1 MRLAA
6 AGAAT
11 LAAVAFASD
20 AAFADGAAKGA
31 GALNVTAIALF
42 AAFTAIT
49 LAITY
54 WASGRTRSAADYY
67 AASGTITSFQ
77 NGLALA
83 GDLVSA
89 GAFLGL
95 SGLIFATGFDGL
107 VYAVGYTMGYPLI
120 VFFLADQLR
129 RLGKYTYSDVLAF
142 RLAPGPVRTLAAFS
156 SLSIVAFYL
165 IAQIVGAGQLIQLLF
180 GLPYTYAVVGVGAL
194 MICYV
199 VFGGMVATT
208 WVQIIKAVMLLVT
221 ATVTALL
228 VLAAFGF
235 SYDAIIAK
243 AVAVHP
249 KHAAILQP
257 QTFAATPFSTLSLG
271 IALFFGAAG
280 LPHLLMRVF
289 TVPDARAARVSVF
302 WGCAMVAYFFS
313 LIFIIGFG
321 GLALVKSAPQYLT
334 AAGAPIGGGNMVA
347 IHLSHALGGN
357 VLLGLNS
364 AIGFA
369 TILAVVAG
377 LTLAAASAISHDLY
391 ANVVKRGHASEGDE
405 VRVAKLATLGIGL
418 VAIALGIAFERQNI
432 AYMVGLAYSISASSN
447 FPVLI
452 LALYWPGLTTRG
464 AVAGG
469 WVGLVGALVL
479 TILGPPVWV
488 KVLGH
493 GAPLF
498 PLDPPTLVT
507 LPLALATCLIVSLT
521 DRSRQ
526 ADADRAGYA
535 RQRALMRGER
545 GVDQP
550 PRTTSREPSL
560 TGRPL

>member
-1 MRLAA
+1 MTPRRVPVLAA
-6 AGAAT
+6 LLLGPSP
-11 LAAVAFASD
+11 AFAQ
-20 AAFADGAAKGA
+20 AASPAESTI
-31 GALNVTAIALF
+31 NVTAIMLF
-42 AAFTAIT
+42 VFFVAIT
-49 LAITY
+49 LGITY

-67 AASGTITSFQ
+67 AANGQITSFQ

-83 GDLVSA
+83 GDLISA

-107 VYAVGYTMGYPLI
+107 IYAVGYTMGYPLI

-129 RLGKYTYSDVLAF
+129 RLGKYTFSDVLAF
-142 RLAPGPVRTLAAFS
+142 RLAQRPVRTFAAFS

-165 IAQIVGAGQLIQLLF
+165 IAQLVGAGQLIQLLF
-180 GLPYTYAVVGVGAL
+180 GLPYVYAVLAVGIL

-199 VFGGMVATT
+199 MFGGMVATT
-208 WVQIIKAVMLLVT
+208 WVQIIKATLLLVT
-221 ATVTALL
+221 ATFTAVL

-235 SYDAIIAK
+235 SYDRLIAK
-243 AVAVHP
+243 AVEVHA
-249 KHAAILQP
+249 KHRAILQP
-257 QTFAATPFSTLSLG
+257 QTFASAPISTLSLG
-271 IALFFGAAG
+271 VALFFGAAG

-321 GLALVKSAPQYLT
+321 GLALVGSSPQYLT
-334 AAGAPIGGGNMVA
+334 AKGAPIGGGNMVA

-357 VLLGLNS
+357 LLLGLNS

-391 ANVVKRGHASEGDE
+391 ANVIKGGNVSDGEELRT
-405 VRVAKLATLGIGL
+405 AKIATLAIGL
-418 VAIALGIAFERQNI
+418 VAILLGIAFERQNI

-469 WVGLVGALVL
+469 GVGLVGALAL
-479 TILGPPVWV
+479 TVLGPPVWV

-493 GAPLF
+493 AAPLF

-507 LPLALATCLIVSLT
+507 LPLAFATCVAVSVM

-526 ADADRAGYA
+526 GQADRASYA
-535 RQRALMRGER
+535 RQRDRMRGGPSSVPAADALER
-545 GVDQP
+545 E
-550 PRTTSREPSL
+550 RA
-560 TGRPL
+560 

>member
-1 MRLAA
+1 MRAPCFVGGLTAVALTSTRALAEGA
-6 AGAAT
+6 AGGGEST
-11 LAAVAFASD
+11 LN
-20 AAFADGAAKGA
+20 
-31 GALNVTAIALF
+31 LTAIALF
-42 AAFTAIT
+42 VVFVAIT

-67 AASGTITSFQ
+67 TASGQVTSFQ

-83 GDLVSA
+83 GDLISA

-142 RLAPGPVRTLAAFS
+142 RLAQRPVRTLAAFS

-165 IAQIVGAGQLIQLLF
+165 IAQLVGAGQLIQLLF
-180 GLPYTYAVVGVGAL
+180 GLPYLYAVISVGAL

-199 VFGGMVATT
+199 MFGGMVATT
-208 WVQIIKAVMLLVT
+208 WVQVIKAVMLLIT
-221 ATVTALL
+221 ATFTALL
-228 VLAAFGF
+228 VLSAFGF
-235 SYDAIIAK
+235 SYDALIAK

-257 QTFAATPFSTLSLG
+257 QMFAATPVSTLSLG

-289 TVPDARAARVSVF
+289 TVPDARAARMSVF
-302 WGCAMVAYFFS
+302 YGCTMVAFFFS

-321 GLALVKSAPQYLT
+321 GLALVKSSPQYLT
-334 AAGAPIGGGNMVA
+334 GAGAPIGGGNMVA
-347 IHLSHALGGN
+347 IHLSHALGGDL
-357 VLLGLNS
+357 LLGLNA

-377 LTLAAASAISHDLY
+377 LTLAAASAVSHDLY
-391 ANVVKRGHASEGDE
+391 ANVVKRGRASEGDE
-405 VRVAKLATLGIGL
+405 VRVAKIATLGIGI
-418 VAIALGIAFERQNI
+418 VAIGLGVAFEKQNI

-469 WVGLVGALVL
+469 WVGLVGALLFTV
-479 TILGPPVWV
+479 LGPPVWV
-488 KVLGH
+488 KVLGYP
-493 GAPLF
+493 APIF

-507 LPLALATCLIVSLT
+507 LPLTFATCLIVSLT

-526 ADADRAGYA
+526 ADADRASYA
-535 RQRALMRGER
+535 RQRALMRGE
-545 GVDQP
+545 DQP
-550 PRTTSREPSL
+550 VASPAAAVGELALSDSRA
-560 TGRPL
+560 

>member
-1 MRLAA
+1 VTRSLAIGVAALSLAA
-6 AGAAT
+6 GP
-11 LAAVAFASD
+11 AVAQQAS
-20 AAFADGAAKGA
+20 AAPAST
-31 GALNVTAIALF
+31 LNVTAIVLF
-42 AAFTAIT
+42 LVFVAIT
-49 LAITY
+49 LGITY

-67 AASGTITSFQ
+67 AANGQFTRLQ
-77 NGLALA
+77 NGFALA
-83 GDLVSA
+83 GDLISA

-120 VFFLADQLR
+120 VFFLADKLR
-129 RLGKYTYSDVLAF
+129 RLGKYTYSDVLAS
-142 RLAPGPVRTLAAFS
+142 RLSQRPVRTLAAFS

-165 IAQIVGAGQLIQLLF
+165 IAQLVGAGQLIQLLF
-180 GLPYTYAVVGVGAL
+180 GLPYLYAVVIVGVL

-199 VFGGMVATT
+199 MFGGMVATT
-208 WVQIIKAVMLLVT
+208 WVQIIKAAILLVT
-221 ATVTALL
+221 ATVTAVL
-228 VLAAFGF
+228 VLSAFGF
-235 SYDAIIAK
+235 SYDRMIAR
-243 AVAVHP
+243 AVEVHA

-257 QTFAATPFSTLSLG
+257 QTFAAAPVSTLSLG
-271 IALFFGAAG
+271 VALFFGAAG

-289 TVPDARAARVSVF
+289 TVPDARAARTSVF

-321 GLALVKSAPQYLT
+321 GLALVGASPQYLT
-334 AAGAPIGGGNMVA
+334 AAGAPLGGGNMVA

-377 LTLAAASAISHDLY
+377 LTLAAASAIAHDLY
-391 ANVVKRGHASEGDE
+391 AHVIKRGTATDRSE
-405 VRVAKLATLGIGL
+405 VRVAKIATFGIGL
-418 VAIALGIAFERQNI
+418 AAIGLGIAFEKQNI
-432 AYMVGLAYSISASSN
+432 AYMVGLAYAISASSN

-464 AVAGG
+464 AVTGG
-469 WVGLVGALVL
+469 WVGLVSALVL
-479 TILGPPVWV
+479 TVLGPPVWV

-493 GAPLF
+493 AAPVF

-507 LPLALATCLIVSLT
+507 LPLTFLTCVLVSLF
-521 DRSRQ
+521 DRSPQ
-526 ADADRAGYA
+526 GSADRAGYA
-535 RQRALMRGER
+535 HQRMVMNGSAQGPRDL
-545 GVDQP
+545 P
-550 PRTTSREPSL
+550 PESAVAPAVRAA
-560 TGRPL
+560 

>member
-1 MRLAA
+1 MRGRRLPALAA
-6 AGAAT
+6 ALLGPSP
-11 LAAVAFASD
+11 AFAQ
-20 AAFADGAAKGA
+20 AAASGPESTV
-31 GALNVTAIALF
+31 NVTAILLF
-42 AAFTAIT
+42 VFFVAVT
-49 LAITY
+49 LGITY
-54 WASGRTRSAADYY
+54 WASGRARSAAEYY
-67 AASGTITSFQ
+67 AANGQVTAFQ

-83 GDLVSA
+83 GDLISA

-129 RLGKYTYSDVLAF
+129 RLGKYTFSDVLAY
-142 RLAPGPVRTLAAFS
+142 RLAQRPVRTFAAFS

-165 IAQIVGAGQLIQLLF
+165 IAQLVGAGQLIQLLF
-180 GLPYTYAVVGVGAL
+180 GLPYIDAVLIVGIL

-199 VFGGMVATT
+199 MFGGMVATT
-208 WVQIIKAVMLLVT
+208 WVQIIKATLLLVT
-221 ATVTALL
+221 ATFTALL

-235 SYDAIIAK
+235 SYDRIIAK
-243 AVAVHP
+243 AVEVNA

-257 QTFAATPFSTLSLG
+257 QTFAAAPISTLSLG
-271 IALFFGAAG
+271 VALFFGAAG

-302 WGCAMVAYFFS
+302 WGCTMVAYFFS

-321 GLALVKSAPQYLT
+321 GLALVGASPQYLT
-334 AAGAPIGGGNMVA
+334 AKGAPIGGGNMVA

-357 VLLGLNS
+357 LLLGLNA

-391 ANVVKRGHASEGDE
+391 ANVIKRGQVSDEAE
-405 VRVAKLATLGIGL
+405 VRTAKIATFAIGL
-418 VAIALGIAFERQNI
+418 VAILLGIAFERQNI

-469 WVGLVGALVL
+469 GVGLVGALVL

-493 GAPLF
+493 AAPVF

-507 LPLALATCLIVSLT
+507 LPLAFVTCVVVSIL

-526 ADADRAGYA
+526 GQADRTSYA
-535 RQRALMRGER
+535 RQRDRMRGGATVNRDECA
-545 GVDQP
+545 
-550 PRTTSREPSL
+550 EAL
-560 TGRPL
+560 

>member
-1 MRLAA
+1 MTRRHAPALAA
-6 AGAAT
+6 LLLCPSPVFAQAVSEAGRT
-11 LAAVAFASD
+11 I
-20 AAFADGAAKGA
+20 
-31 GALNVTAIALF
+31 NVTAIVLF
-42 AAFTAIT
+42 VFFVAVT
-49 LAITY
+49 LGITY
-54 WASGRTRSAADYY
+54 WAAGRTRSAADYY
-67 AASGTITSFQ
+67 SANGQVTALQ

-83 GDLVSA
+83 GDLISA

-95 SGLIFATGFDGL
+95 SGLIFATGFDGI

-129 RLGKYTYSDVLAF
+129 RLGKYTFSDVLAF
-142 RLAPGPVRTLAAFS
+142 RLAQRPVRTFAAFS

-165 IAQIVGAGQLIQLLF
+165 IAQLVGAGQLIQLLF
-180 GLPYTYAVVGVGAL
+180 GLPYVAAVLIVGVL

-199 VFGGMVATT
+199 MFGGMVATT
-208 WVQIIKAVMLLVT
+208 WVQIIKATLLLVT
-221 ATVTALL
+221 ATFTAIL

-243 AVAVHP
+243 AVEVNA
-249 KHAAILQP
+249 KHRAILQP
-257 QTFAATPFSTLSLG
+257 QTFAAAPISTLSLG
-271 IALFFGAAG
+271 VALFFGAAG

-302 WGCAMVAYFFS
+302 WGCTMVAYFFS

-321 GLALVKSAPQYLT
+321 GLALVGASPQYLT
-334 AAGAPIGGGNMVA
+334 ATGAPIGGGNMVA
-347 IHLSHALGGN
+347 IHLSQALGGN
-357 VLLGLNS
+357 LLLGLNA

-391 ANVVKRGHASEGDE
+391 ANVIKRGQVSDQAE
-405 VRVAKLATLGIGL
+405 VRTAKIATFAIGL
-418 VAIALGIAFERQNI
+418 VAILLGVAFEHQNI
-432 AYMVGLAYSISASSN
+432 AYMVGLAYFISASSN

-469 WVGLVGALVL
+469 GVGLVGALAFTV
-479 TILGPPVWV
+479 LGPPVWV

-493 GAPLF
+493 AAPIF

-507 LPLALATCLIVSLT
+507 LPLAFVTCIAVSLL

-526 ADADRAGYA
+526 GQADRASYA
-535 RQRALMRGER
+535 RQHERMQGGGQILPGVSALERERA
-545 GVDQP
+545 
-550 PRTTSREPSL
+550 
-560 TGRPL
+560 

>member
-1 MRLAA
+1 MTRRHVPALAA
-6 AGAAT
+6 
-11 LAAVAFASD
+11 LLLCPSPAFAQAASD
-20 AAFADGAAKGA
+20 AGRTINVAAI
-31 GALNVTAIALF
+31 VLF
-42 AAFTAIT
+42 VFFVAIT
-49 LAITY
+49 LGITY
-54 WASGRTRSAADYY
+54 WAAGRTRSVADYY
-67 AASGTITSFQ
+67 SANGQVTAFQ

-83 GDLVSA
+83 GDLISA

-129 RLGKYTYSDVLAF
+129 RLGKYTFSDVLAF
-142 RLAPGPVRTLAAFS
+142 RLAQRPVRTFAAFS

-165 IAQIVGAGQLIQLLF
+165 IAQLVGAGQLIQLLF
-180 GLPYTYAVVGVGAL
+180 GLPYIDAVLIVGVL

-199 VFGGMVATT
+199 MFGGMVATT
-208 WVQIIKAVMLLVT
+208 WVQIIKATLLLVT
-221 ATVTALL
+221 ATFTAIL

-235 SYDAIIAK
+235 SYDRIIAK
-243 AVAVHP
+243 AVEVNA
-249 KHAAILQP
+249 KHRAILQP
-257 QTFAATPFSTLSLG
+257 QTFAAAPISTLSLG
-271 IALFFGAAG
+271 VALFFGAAG

-302 WGCAMVAYFFS
+302 WGCTMVAYFFS

-321 GLALVKSAPQYLT
+321 GLALVGSSPQYLT
-334 AAGAPIGGGNMVA
+334 ATGAPIGGGNMVA
-347 IHLSHALGGN
+347 IHLSQALGGN
-357 VLLGLNS
+357 LLLGLNA

-391 ANVVKRGHASEGDE
+391 ANVIKRGQVSDQAE
-405 VRVAKLATLGIGL
+405 VRTAKIATFAIGL
-418 VAIALGIAFERQNI
+418 VAILLGIAFEHQNI

-469 WVGLVGALVL
+469 GLGLVGALAL
-479 TILGPPVWV
+479 TVLGPPVWV

-493 GAPLF
+493 ATPIF

-507 LPLALATCLIVSLT
+507 LPLAFVTCIAVSML

-526 ADADRAGYA
+526 GQADRASYA
-535 RQRALMRGER
+535 RQRERMQGGEQTLLGVEALQPER
-545 GVDQP
+545 A
-550 PRTTSREPSL
+550 
-560 TGRPL
+560 